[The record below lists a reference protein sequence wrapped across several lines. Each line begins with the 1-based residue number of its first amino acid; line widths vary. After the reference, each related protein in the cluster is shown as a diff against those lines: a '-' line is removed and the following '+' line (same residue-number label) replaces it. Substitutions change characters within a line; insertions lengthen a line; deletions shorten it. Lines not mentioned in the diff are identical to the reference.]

1 MITQFASKLTDNKFS
16 FHLVGFNQNV
26 LYDRMNYSLV
36 LTEASDNTPITILAT
51 EEDLDYDTFI
61 LVAHNLLIDIISMSN

>member
-36 LTEASDNTPITILAT
+36 LTNAEDNSPITILAT
-51 EEDLDYDTFI
+51 GEDLDYDTFI
-61 LVAHNLLIDIISMSN
+61 LVAHNLLIDIILMLN